1 MDKLE
6 LKSPAK
12 INIGLNVLQKR
23 EDGFHDLETIF
34 YPLLLSDH
42 LKFEKSNKTTF
53 ETNNPD
59 LEKIEDN
66 LILQAIKSLEQ
77 YCGEKFNVN
86 IYLEKN
92 IPIGAGLGGGSSNA
106 AATLKAIS
114 SLFNLN
120 LSHKELSEIAL
131 SIGSDVPYFLNPVP
145 SLGLSRGE
153 MLSKIDLEIS
163 QPILIVNPGIHISTA
178 WAFNNIDLKKI
189 SIGRKRLSEL
199 NRFSLLEITQIAN
212 NDFEQ
217 IVFGKYPLLKNIK
230 DRILQFGAAF
240 SSLSG
245 TGSTIYGIF
254 SNLQQSRK
262 AEEIFKRDYFT
273 FLNYP
278 VDQGSIT

>member
-131 SIGSDVPYFLNPVP
+131 SIGSDVPYF
-145 SLGLSRGE
+145 
-153 MLSKIDLEIS
+153 
-163 QPILIVNPGIHISTA
+163 
-178 WAFNNIDLKKI
+178 
-189 SIGRKRLSEL
+189 
-199 NRFSLLEITQIAN
+199 FSL
-212 NDFEQ
+212 
-217 IVFGKYPLLKNIK
+217 
-230 DRILQFGAAF
+230 
-240 SSLSG
+240 SL
-245 TGSTIYGIF
+245 
-254 SNLQQSRK
+254 
-262 AEEIFKRDYFT
+262 
-273 FLNYP
+273 
-278 VDQGSIT
+278 